1 MIVPLWDDC
10 RYAVNDLSIP
20 RRHSE
25 GWDVEKPLRRLGTQL
40 LTLLARARANEA
52 DIRRPLVESLY
63 ASPTSLGIGA
73 LSGFLLSIAIAHISH
88 DPVMT
93 GCAVIISLI
102 AVARSIS
109 AIFYYRKL
117 KSGVARAYRRWELA
131 YELGAW
137 SYAAMLGVLA
147 LVTLVRTDD
156 SAIHMLSVSLATGY
170 GAGIAGRNA
179 GRVKI
184 ALGQTSLA
192 LLPTVVGLWLSGDFG
207 YRTLAIV
214 LFVMIFA
221 MRDITRTT
229 HRIVVEALRG
239 KQEKS
244 LLAAK
249 FERLARYDSLTGLE
263 NRMAMQMRLRDL
275 FAQNRRSHDALS
287 ILWMDLDKFKEV
299 NDSLGHQVGDGLLR
313 AVAER
318 LTQAL
323 GERGHIARF
332 GGDEFVILCPGANRT
347 EAQELAAD
355 MLDALHKGLRV
366 GEHFLVNTAS
376 IGIAVGPQD
385 GRDAEELMQHADL
398 ALYEAKNKGRN
409 RVVSFA
415 WSMKERFHRIHEIE
429 TGLRR
434 AVANDE
440 LVLKFQPIFEVK
452 SGRIVICEALL
463 RWNHPTLGQIS
474 PVEFI
479 PLAESTGTIEEI
491 THWTIDRAC
500 EAAAHWP
507 EDVRLAINISLA
519 VLNSGALPTAV
530 IEALVKTGLSAR
542 RLELEMTESVFLD
555 DDSHTQHMLKAL
567 QQIGL
572 RMVLDD
578 FGTGYSSLSYLRS
591 YRFDSIKI
599 DRSFMTG
606 IATSREDQAI
616 VRAVTLMAEALDM
629 EIVAEGIETHEQLD
643 YARDAGIHNVQG
655 FLMSEP
661 QSVAVMTD
669 MVLRNVTIPAAIA
682 AKSARNGRVRAAVTS
697 SKERRRANG

>member
-1 MIVPLWDDC
+1 M
-10 RYAVNDLSIP
+10 
-20 RRHSE
+20 
-25 GWDVEKPLRRLGTQL
+25 RRLGTKL
-40 LTLLARARANEA
+40 MALLAGAGAREA
-52 DIRRPLVESLY
+52 DIRRSLVESLY
-63 ASPTSLGIGA
+63 ASPTSLAIGA

-93 GCAVIISLI
+93 GCAIIISLI
-102 AVARSIS
+102 AVLRTIS

-117 KSGVARAYRRWELA
+117 KAGIANADRRWELI

-137 SYAAMLGVLA
+137 GFAGMLGVLA
-147 LVTLVRTDD
+147 LVTLLRTTD
-156 SAIHMLSVSLATGY
+156 SAIHLLSVSLATGY

-192 LLPTVVGLWLSGDFG
+192 LLPTSAGLWLSGDFG
-207 YRTLAIV
+207 YRILAIV
-214 LFVMIFA
+214 LFIMVFA

-229 HRIVVEALRG
+229 HHIVVEALRG

-249 FERLARYDSLTGLE
+249 FERLARFDSLTGLE
-263 NRMAMQMRLRDL
+263 NRMAMQMRLREL
-275 FAQNRRSHDALS
+275 FDSNRRSHDAFS
-287 ILWMDLDKFKEV
+287 ILWMDLDRFKEV
-299 NDSLGHQVGDGLLR
+299 NDSLGHMVGDGLLR

-318 LTQAL
+318 LTATL
-323 GERGHIARF
+323 GKRGHVARF
-332 GGDEFVILCPGANRT
+332 GGDEFVMLCPGANRIDSQ
-347 EAQELAAD
+347 AIAAE
-355 MLDALHKGLRV
+355 MLTALQKGIRV
-366 GEHFLVNTAS
+366 GEHFLINTSS

-385 GRDAEELMQHADL
+385 GRDADELMQHADL
-398 ALYEAKNKGRN
+398 ALYEAKNGGRN

-434 AVANDE
+434 AVANEE
-440 LVLKFQPIFEVK
+440 LVLKFQPIFDVK
-452 SGRIVICEALL
+452 TGRIAICEALL
-463 RWNHPTLGQIS
+463 RWNHPTLGMVS
-474 PVEFI
+474 PSEFI

-491 THWTIDRAC
+491 THWVIEHAC

-507 EDVRLAINISLA
+507 EDVRMAINISPA
-519 VLNSGALPTAV
+519 VLHSGGLPGAV
-530 IEALVKTGLSAR
+530 IAALTKTGLAAA

-555 DDSHTQHMLKAL
+555 DDSHTNQMLRAL
-567 QQIGL
+567 QAIGL

-591 YRFDSIKI
+591 YHFDGIKI

-606 IATSREDQAI
+606 ITTSPEDQAI
-616 VRAVTLMAEALDM
+616 VRAVGLLAEALDM
-629 EIVAEGIETHEQLD
+629 EIVAEGIETQEQLD
-643 YARDAGIHNVQG
+643 YARSASIHNVQG

-661 QSVAVMTD
+661 QSVAVITD
-669 MVLRNVTIPAAIA
+669 MILRNVTIPAAIA
-682 AKSARNGRVRAAVTS
+682 AKSVRKGEAKVAPVAS
-697 SKERRRANG
+697 SSPESRRAING

>member
-1 MIVPLWDDC
+1 M
-10 RYAVNDLSIP
+10 
-20 RRHSE
+20 
-25 GWDVEKPLRRLGTQL
+25 
-40 LTLLARARANEA
+40 
-52 DIRRPLVESLY
+52 ESLY
-63 ASPTSLGIGA
+63 ASPTSLAIGA
-73 LSGFLLSIAIAHISH
+73 LSGFLLSIAIAQISH

-93 GCAVIISLI
+93 GCAAVISLI
-102 AVARSIS
+102 AVGRTIS

-117 KSGVARAYRRWELA
+117 KSGIARAYRRWEMA

-137 SYAAMLGVLA
+137 SYAAMLGMLA
-147 LVTLVRTDD
+147 LVTLVRTDNP
-156 SAIHMLSVSLATGY
+156 AIHMLSVSLATGY

-207 YRTLAIV
+207 YRALAVV
-214 LFVMIFA
+214 LFIMIFA

-229 HRIVVEALRG
+229 HNIVVEALRG

-275 FAQNRRSHDALS
+275 FAANRYSHDAFA

-318 LTQAL
+318 LSGTI
-323 GERGHIARF
+323 GDRGHVARF

-347 EAQELAAD
+347 VAQEIAEDLLAA
-355 MLDALHKGLRV
+355 LAKGMRV
-366 GEHFLVNTAS
+366 GQHLLTNTAS

-385 GRDAEELMQHADL
+385 GRDADELMQHADL

-409 RVVSFA
+409 KVVSFV
-415 WSMKERFHRIHEIE
+415 WSMKERFHRLHEIE

-434 AVANDE
+434 AVANGE

-452 SGRIVICEALL
+452 TGRIAVCEALL

-474 PVEFI
+474 PSEFI
-479 PLAESTGTIEEI
+479 PVAESTGTIEEI
-491 THWTIDRAC
+491 THWTIDSAC
-500 EAAAHWP
+500 EAAALWP
-507 EDVRLAINISLA
+507 EDVRLAINISPA
-519 VLNSGALPTAV
+519 VLHSGALPTAV

-555 DDSHTQHMLKAL
+555 DDTHTQHMLKAL

-591 YRFDSIKI
+591 YRFDGIKI

-606 IATSREDQAI
+606 IATSVEDQAI

-629 EIVAEGIETHEQLD
+629 EVVAEGIETQEQLD
-643 YARDAGIHNVQG
+643 YAKDAGIDTVQG

-661 QSVAVMTD
+661 VSVAAMTD
-669 MVLRNVTIPAAIA
+669 MVLRSVTIPTAIA
-682 AKSARNGRVRAAVTS
+682 AKSNRTGVAMNAVAS